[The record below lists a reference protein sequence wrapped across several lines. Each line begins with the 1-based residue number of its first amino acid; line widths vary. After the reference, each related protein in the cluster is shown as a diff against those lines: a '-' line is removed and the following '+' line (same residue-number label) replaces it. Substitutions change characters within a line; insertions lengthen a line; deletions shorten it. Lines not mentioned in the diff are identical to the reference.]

1 MAHDRRRDCRSRAA
15 DPLADV
21 EWNRATTIIDGR
33 DDCGHTAPDRD
44 RVERLHA
51 LSRRHPDDRNAGR
64 CRRGVTGRYH
74 RDRMRWP
81 RRNDSARRHLKILRD
96 CPQLQ
101 ECILPKATTASSTN
115 PSPAGIESVA
125 KSLILHELPGYLIRR
140 LDSRAAFLYEKF
152 TAQSDLT
159 PRQFGVLLTL
169 FQAGPLPQ
177 TELGNRLHLDRSTLG
192 EMLQRMVDRKL
203 VERRAHGIDR
213 PAVENALTKTRE
225 TA

>member
-1 MAHDRRRDCRSRAA
+1 
-15 DPLADV
+15 
-21 EWNRATTIIDGR
+21 
-33 DDCGHTAPDRD
+33 
-44 RVERLHA
+44 
-51 LSRRHPDDRNAGR
+51 
-64 CRRGVTGRYH
+64 
-74 RDRMRWP
+74 
-81 RRNDSARRHLKILRD
+81 
-96 CPQLQ
+96 
-101 ECILPKATTASSTN
+101 LPKTTRASSTTPN
-115 PSPAGIESVA
+115 PAGIEFLA

-203 VERRAHGIDR
+203 VERRAHERDR
-213 PAVENALTKTRE
+213 RAVEIVLTQIGKTAMLTVVEQALEAQKALLSPLPDYLRPVFLKCLQMLADADE
-225 TA
+225 NDDALPDNPADGRS

>member
-1 MAHDRRRDCRSRAA
+1 
-15 DPLADV
+15 
-21 EWNRATTIIDGR
+21 
-33 DDCGHTAPDRD
+33 
-44 RVERLHA
+44 
-51 LSRRHPDDRNAGR
+51 
-64 CRRGVTGRYH
+64 
-74 RDRMRWP
+74 
-81 RRNDSARRHLKILRD
+81 
-96 CPQLQ
+96 
-101 ECILPKATTASSTN
+101 LPKTTTASSTTPN
-115 PSPAGIESVA
+115 PAGIEFFA

-203 VERRAHGIDR
+203 VERRAHERDR
-213 PAVENALTKTRE
+213 RAVEIVLTQTGKTAMLTVVEQALEAQKALLSPLPDYLRPVFLKCLQMLADADE
-225 TA
+225 NDDALPDNPADGRS